1 MIKSPARSLP
11 PTSLRPG
18 DVVEIECTDLIAKT
32 GQAVGR
38 ADGMVVYAW
47 GPIPGERARVR
58 IEAVKAK
65 YAVGEL
71 VELLSQSPDRAA
83 PFCPVFGTCGGCQV
97 QHVAYASQLRWKRS
111 LVANALQRLGG
122 IKDAHVGF
130 PVGMDAPRAYRNKM
144 ALVVDHSG
152 PSPGFGFYAA
162 RSHDVVQI
170 QACPIVL
177 PQLDRAIGGLWE
189 AAGDDASV
197 GAFDDASHVVAR
209 AGRSSGEGVV
219 AITTGTR
226 SPALAGRGQAL
237 AAHLP
242 GIVGVVNSYEPPS
255 ENAVMGRKQSTA
267 FGRAEI
273 EERIDD
279 VRFMVSPASFFQ
291 VNSEMVG
298 KIFSFIAPHLSGM
311 RSIVDLYCGA
321 GTFSLFF
328 AKHGTRVIGVEENPH
343 ALREA
348 RENAKRNGLEDR
360 TMFLAGR
367 VDATLRSKRGLD
379 ALAGA
384 DLAFLD
390 PPRKGSDDA
399 TLDALL
405 HARVPHV
412 WYLSCNPAMLARDV
426 ARLVAGGYRLGPVQ
440 PFDMFPQTGH
450 VEALASI
457 YRADV
462 TPPAFDMREDL

>member
-1 MIKSPARSLP
+1 
-11 PTSLRPG
+11 
-18 DVVEIECTDLIAKT
+18 
-32 GQAVGR
+32 
-38 ADGMVVYAW
+38 MVVYVW

-58 IEAVKAK
+58 IEVVKAK
-65 YAVGEL
+65 YAIGEL
-71 VELLSQSPDRAA
+71 IELLFQSPDRAT

-122 IKDAHVGF
+122 MKDARVGF
-130 PVGMDAPRAYRNKM
+130 PVGMDVPRGYRNKM
-144 ALVVDHSG
+144 ALVVDHAG
-152 PSPGFGFYAA
+152 ASPAFGFYAA
-162 RSHDVVQI
+162 RSHDVVPI
-170 QACPIVL
+170 AACPIVL
-177 PQLDRAIGGLWE
+177 PQLDRSIGGLW
-189 AAGDDASV
+189 AAGGDAASAA
-197 GAFDDASHVVAR
+197 AFDGALHVVAR

-219 AITTGTR
+219 ALTTAAR
-226 SPALAGRGQAL
+226 SATLSDRAEAL

-242 GIVGVVNSYEPPS
+242 GVVGIVNSYESPS

-273 EERIDD
+273 EERIDE

-298 KIFSFIAPHLSGM
+298 KIFAFIAPHLQGL
-311 RSIVDLYCGA
+311 RSVVDLYCGA

-328 AKHGTRVIGVEENPH
+328 AKHGARVIGIEENPH
-343 ALREA
+343 AVREA
-348 RENAKRNGLEDR
+348 RANAKMNGVEDR
-360 TMFLAGR
+360 TLFLAGR
-367 VDATLRSKRGLD
+367 VDATLRSKRGLG

-384 DLAFLD
+384 DVAFLD
-390 PPRKGSDDA
+390 PPRKGSDEA

-405 HARVPHV
+405 RARVPQI

-457 YRADV
+457 FRGDL
-462 TPPAFDMREDL
+462 TPPAFALSEEA